1 MKLFVR
7 IIFVYCSLLI
17 FQTSQ
22 SASYAQL
29 VETEDYSF
37 INNKENRI
45 EYYGKS
51 EELLTPFYSQIRQMI
66 LFGKTQIKILHIGDS
81 QIESNTSTERFRQ
94 HIQNIM
100 PGLVSARGMVSLNTE
115 NDFYRINGY
124 KINLSKNWKINN
136 ITSKENYSD
145 QGLWATT
152 ISSKEK
158 ESNID
163 VLIDYKSNIKS
174 ELKTFRIYHSP
185 INNDSTSIIIDDL
198 NFYYK
203 STYFPKEGYTRFE
216 LKEYSDEI
224 KIRVI
229 NNSNRSIDVY
239 GLFFETSD
247 DGFVCNSSAF
257 YNLSSIDILNAEKYF
272 SQYSTLD
279 FDLIILSLGK
289 DEAYN
294 TYYNSES
301 FKKNISEIILR
312 LRAKNNKLPI
322 ILTTPIDSYYQKKTI
337 NPRIK
342 QAADDII
349 DIAKHQNCAIWDINK
364 IMGGKC
370 SSKKWKE
377 KNLMSSDL
385 LHLTIK
391 GELLQGDL
399 FYNAFWKS
407 LENYVDNRK

>member
-7 IIFVYCSLLI
+7 IIFVYCSILFI
-17 FQTSQ
+17 QISQ
-22 SASYAQL
+22 STSYAQL
-29 VETEDYSF
+29 VKTEDYSF

-51 EELLTPFYSQIRQMI
+51 EDLLNPFYAQIRQMI
-66 LFGKTQIKILHIGDS
+66 LFGKSQIKILHIGDS

-94 HIQNIM
+94 HLQNIM
-100 PGLVSARGMVSLNTE
+100 PGLISARGMVSLNTE

-124 KINLSKNWKINN
+124 KINLSENWKINN
-136 ITSKENYSD
+136 ITSKEDYSD

-185 INNDSTSIIIDDL
+185 INNDSASIIIDDL

-203 STYFPKEGYTRFE
+203 STYFPNEGYTRFE

-239 GLFFETSD
+239 GLYFETSD
-247 DGFVCNSSAF
+247 DGFIYNSSAI

-342 QAADDII
+342 QADDDII
-349 DIAKHQNCAIWDINK
+349 DIAKSQNCAIWDINK
-364 IMGGKC
+364 IMGGKG